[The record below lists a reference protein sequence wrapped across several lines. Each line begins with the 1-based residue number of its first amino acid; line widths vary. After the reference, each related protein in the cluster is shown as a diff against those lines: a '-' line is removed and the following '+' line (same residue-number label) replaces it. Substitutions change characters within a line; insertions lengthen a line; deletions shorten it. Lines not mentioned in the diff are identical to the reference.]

1 MRTWV
6 PMSGF
11 CGAMKRVENPDRQQ
25 SGTPT
30 FLFESFWFLYFQFDV
45 LVGDLACRGAESNV
59 KVESRFTSQ
68 QAPSMAGAL
77 SLQEDI
83 IALVEKHSDTCLP
96 EYLLRRLAEEARLL
110 AAREEIR

>member
-1 MRTWV
+1 
-6 PMSGF
+6 
-11 CGAMKRVENPDRQQ
+11 
-25 SGTPT
+25 
-30 FLFESFWFLYFQFDV
+30 
-45 LVGDLACRGAESNV
+45 
-59 KVESRFTSQ
+59 
-68 QAPSMAGAL
+68 MAGAL